1 MQPKCLCREHR
12 HPIISFN
19 SPLKVPRHRSRS
31 INYSSISNLQLIS
44 CSSLNCQLSCCRVWS
59 LSLRMNWWGCTRKC
73 CSKNRNL
80 SSTWSWWET
89 RLSRITNWDACCS
102 RGWTTSRQD
111 SMCSLTERASLM
123 VVSRPTTTYLVTSQV
138 HFRKLIMLL
147 FLTDRSTATA
157 KATLLTQ
164 KCLWTTSWYLNSQ
177 HCGCHKTTT
186 FLFSLSLFQ
195 NSCPRPHRIT
205 THTSGNQAQLNNQL
219 HRTTTMFALDNHQ

>member
-1 MQPKCLCREHR
+1 MSGLAKLRKLLRPKSSWQVISPLKDLCQIFQNKTLYDRTANSPHSKVQPKCRCREHH
-12 HPIISFN
+12 HPIISLN

-111 SMCSLTERASLM
+111 SMCSWTERASLM
-123 VVSRPTTTYLVTSQV
+123 VVNRPITTYLVTSQV

-147 FLTDRSTATA
+147 SLTDKSTATA

-164 KCLWTTSWYLNSQ
+164 KCL
-177 HCGCHKTTT
+177 
-186 FLFSLSLFQ
+186 
-195 NSCPRPHRIT
+195 
-205 THTSGNQAQLNNQL
+205 
-219 HRTTTMFALDNHQ
+219 